1 MYATGAHC
9 ELSNLAAELRTMRAE
24 IKAEYEAKR
33 AAEQTRMVD
42 MEKRMMDALK
52 SRQETLLKL
61 LSNKFDV
68 NGVKDNGVIKA
79 TLTRGDIA
87 AAVNNALLKEDGPI
101 ATLMSRMDTIE
112 QSAGAATTA
121 TSTTTATTTEI
132 VPDVGDKGDNGDV
145 QINYNAMLHLW
156 QRDGLF
162 HTVPEGFIFPSCSVA
177 TMWNLWFFGNN
188 VTKVCS
194 FRCIKPKDLVE
205 KKQCKVNLSRCKK
218 VMTELINIACRAG
231 MIDSARSINK
241 ANGQEVFE
249 YAYNHLLTEVYDK
262 DPSRPSSIKINTI
275 ANRIKRR

>member
-33 AAEQTRMVD
+33 AAEQARMVD

-68 NGVKDNGVIKA
+68 NGVKDNGVKA

-112 QSAGAATTA
+112 QSAGAATATTA
-121 TSTTTATTTEI
+121 TTATTTATTTAATTEI
-132 VPDVGDKGDNGDV
+132 VPDVGDKGDNVDV

-177 TMWNLWFFGNN
+177 T
-188 VTKVCS
+188 
-194 FRCIKPKDLVE
+194 VE
-205 KKQCKVNLSRCKK
+205 ILGISTSLYSCK
-218 VMTELINIACRAG
+218 G
-231 MIDSARSINK
+231 
-241 ANGQEVFE
+241 
-249 YAYNHLLTEVYDK
+249 
-262 DPSRPSSIKINTI
+262 
-275 ANRIKRR
+275 